1 MSSPAEKQ
9 SIEAIAS
16 DSSKNSNDDNT
27 SNELAPDHRNVATGE
42 TRGDCQTLEQRFA
55 SIESK
60 LKIVDNAFNLDQATE
75 HFIQQKR
82 FQLPLDLMRPE
93 ELAKYHTANLEFY
106 WDSMSFMSK
115 IRTSHQRI
123 LDTEKAMKE
132 VNEEQLGARM
142 AALKEQVSETARDI
156 SIKAF
161 LDGVAATITQVDWNL
176 FIATE
181 GGPDDS
187 ILNPIKVVSSEPEPQ
202 AILRLKSSE
211 AAIPD
216 SVGRRHTEEILWERD
231 QTSHGEKPLPERIK
245 IHSSPLVA
253 ILCMVMKQKTP
264 YLGKD
269 KSMIMLRPFKELIF
283 YETKLRDH
291 LFALEKQ
298 FQDLDETQPMST
310 MVGMEDGSLEDSKHH
325 PESGSVTDVP
335 VKEADERETPPD
347 DKKQLHTDVTQTQSP
362 ENEEPSNEVK
372 NEAKIGSIAGLLHMR
387 CLMNFFDNS
396 IKVKLEYVDSP
407 DCTSLSFHDLW
418 HIFKPG
424 KKVVDQTEKQAY
436 VILRV
441 QIPRHRVEDI
451 WLRWS
456 RNRWDRNDSD
466 DDNDNDQDDEMDEL
480 PLLLHCVYID
490 FDGKQFGPVSKKFK
504 IPQYGGLKEIRSL
517 PVYPFRYA
525 KSAEIHDKLR
535 KRGKMLLDIST
546 FKPMYYM
553 GNTLDTRDE
562 IDSQV
567 VVDFNEALADETRRK
582 KWEPTIAPV
591 NTAPEE
597 RPEFFCSAPCCSGQA
612 VHDGDYI
619 DSLLTEN
626 YVRSLVPAT
635 SLQPPSLLLSPRSL
649 EDLPKDGEGLTDEEL
664 MVMTYRVFGFVLRS
678 RRWAQL
684 DLSFLRYE
692 DADGRN
698 VSVNAFNRLELPDG
712 HREMVK
718 SLVIQHFR
726 SKQASFTK
734 DEQTDLIKGKGKGLI
749 MLLHGAPGVGKT
761 TTAEGIA
768 ELFKKPLFQITCG
781 DLGTTA
787 REVEEE
793 LEKNF
798 ALASRWGC
806 ILLLDEADV
815 FLSARDRMDFVRN
828 GLVAVF
834 LRVLEYYTGILF
846 LTTNRIGDFDEAFAS
861 RVHMSLYYPEL
872 DEQKTIRVF
881 ELNLDLI
888 QDRFN
893 KQGREIRYDAS
904 SIQDFAR
911 QHFLKHKFSRWNGR
925 QIRNLCQTALAL
937 AEYDTQG
944 EDLEAKVDNSIPVS
958 LQLKYFKIV
967 QEAYLG
973 FAEYLGDIRGTKG
986 DRRAIDFQLRARQDS
1001 PYQTRPSRFA
1011 HKAEEMAS
1019 QDWQSPPTLSSS
1031 DSSQYRL
1038 SSQVDPFQPINQ
1050 VHPLAGQ
1057 GINMPPQQ
1065 YQPYP
1070 YQQPQQQ
1077 SQHYQQQPTTTM
1089 DSTGYNIP
1097 SGSVYVGHG
1106 NTDPRMMQTQ
1116 PPNTQYM
1123 QYQQG
1128 SQGAPRNMNVNLQ
1141 GSPVPQSSFPGHQQ
1155 GQRYSSGPQGQ
1166 GLTSHVQAPSISME
1180 DSSSSHN

>member
-1 MSSPAEKQ
+1 MSSLGENPSIDASVSKPSKTSDDENVPIELVRDNDNEATKNTTGDFQ
-9 SIEAIAS
+9 S
-16 DSSKNSNDDNT
+16 
-27 SNELAPDHRNVATGE
+27 
-42 TRGDCQTLEQRFA
+42 LEQRFA
-55 SIESK
+55 TIESK
-60 LKIVDNAFNLDQATE
+60 MRIVDHAFNLGQATE
-75 HFIQQKR
+75 QFIHHE
-82 FQLPLDLMRPE
+82 FDDGIPLEAMAPE
-93 ELAKYHTANLEFY
+93 EVRRHRMGNIEFY
-106 WDSMSFMSK
+106 WDSMFFMSK
-115 IRTSHQRI
+115 IRDSHQR
-123 LDTEKAMKE
+123 LLETEKLQINKGSGTR
-132 VNEEQLGARM
+132 NL
-142 AALKEQVSETARDI
+142 
-156 SIKAF
+156 SIEAF
-161 LDGVAATITQVDWNL
+161 LNGVRAQVVRSDWEA
-176 FIATE
+176 FISTK
-181 GGPDDS
+181 GGLEES
-187 ILNPIKVVSSEPEPQ
+187 ILTPIEVVSTEPDPQ
-202 AILRLKSSE
+202 VILRLNKPHGTSATVASC
-211 AAIPD
+211 P
-216 SVGRRHTEEILWERD
+216 SHRPTEKTIWDRD
-231 QTSHGEKPLPERIK
+231 QNSSGEKALPERIK
-245 IHSSPLVA
+245 IHSNPLVA
-253 ILCMVMKQKTP
+253 MFCKVMEKTEWD
-264 YLGKD
+264 LAND
-269 KSMIMLRPFKELIF
+269 KSMVFVRPFRELVY
-283 YETKLRDH
+283 YETRLKEH
-291 LFALEKQ
+291 LSTLEKQ
-298 FQDLDETQPMST
+298 FEGFDATQLVQMMTETEDCVHLKIGESEQHIEFSST
-310 MVGMEDGSLEDSKHH
+310 KEVSAM
-325 PESGSVTDVP
+325 
-335 VKEADERETPPD
+335 EADEFETSLNE
-347 DKKQLHTDVTQTQSP
+347 KNQECTTDTQFHKPLNDQKT
-362 ENEEPSNEVK
+362 EEMQGEEKP
-372 NEAKIGSIAGLLHMR
+372 GSITGLLHMR
-387 CLMNFFDNS
+387 CLMEFFNDS
-396 IKVKLEYVDSP
+396 IKAKLKYVDSP
-407 DCTSLSFHDLW
+407 QCTSISFHDLW
-418 HIFKPG
+418 HLFKPG
-424 KKVVDQTEKQAY
+424 TRVIDQSEKQAY
-436 VILRV
+436 VILRI
-441 QIPRHRVEDI
+441 QTPRHRVEEI

-456 RNRWDRNDSD
+456 RKPLEK
-466 DDNDNDQDDEMDEL
+466 DDNNDKIDEDDEM
-480 PLLLHCVYID
+480 PALLHCVYID

-504 IPQYGGLKEIRSL
+504 ISQYGGLKDVKSL

-525 KSAEIHDKLR
+525 KHAELHDELR

-553 GNTLDTRDE
+553 GDTLDTRDE

-567 VVDFNEALADETRRK
+567 VVDFNEALVDETRRK
-582 KWEPTIAPV
+582 KWEPIIAPIS
-591 NTAPEE
+591 TAPEE
-597 RPEFFCSAPCCSGQA
+597 KYELRCFAPCCLGQA
-612 VHDGDYI
+612 VHDDDYI
-619 DSLLTEN
+619 DSMLTEN
-626 YVRSLVPAT
+626 YVRSLVPAS
-635 SLQPPSLLLSPRSL
+635 SLRAPSLLLSPRPL
-649 EDLPKDGEGLTDEEL
+649 KDLLRDGEEL
-664 MVMTYRVFGFVLRS
+664 SDGELIVMTYRVFGFVLRS
-678 RRWAQL
+678 RKWAQL
-684 DLSFLRYE
+684 DLTFLRYE
-692 DADGRN
+692 DADARN
-698 VSVNAFNRLELPDG
+698 LSVNAFERLELPKG

-726 SKQASFTK
+726 SKQTSFTK
-734 DEQTDLIKGKGKGLI
+734 NEQTDLIKGKGKGLI

-781 DLGTTA
+781 DLGSTA

-793 LEKNF
+793 LERNF

-925 QIRNLCQTALAL
+925 QIRNLCQTALAV

-1128 SQGAPRNMNVNLQ
+1128 TQGAPRNMNVNLQ